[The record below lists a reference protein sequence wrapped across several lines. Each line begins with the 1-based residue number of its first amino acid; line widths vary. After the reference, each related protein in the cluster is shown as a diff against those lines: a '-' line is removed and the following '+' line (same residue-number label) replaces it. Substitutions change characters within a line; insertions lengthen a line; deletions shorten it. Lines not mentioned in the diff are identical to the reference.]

1 MRYTDID
8 NHQFIRKGDFFMFN
22 LYPMLLEG
30 STTTTGNT
38 SPTGGNWLSLL
49 IFPLLLVIMY
59 FFMIRPQRKQEKEAT
74 AMRNSLAVGD
84 EVTTIGGIIGRV
96 INVKDDTFVL
106 ETTRDRT
113 RIRFERSAVKR
124 IDRKYDA
131 PVAVEAAETTEA
143 AEATEATETK

>member
-1 MRYTDID
+1 
-8 NHQFIRKGDFFMFN
+8 MFN
-22 LYPMLLEG
+22 MYPMLLEAG
-30 STTTTGNT
+30 ASGN
-38 SPTGGNWLSLL
+38 GGNGGSLLSLL

-74 AMRNSLAVGD
+74 AMRNSLSVGD

-131 PVAVEAAETTEA
+131 PVESVETAETTEP
-143 AEATEATETK
+143 EATAENK

>member
-1 MRYTDID
+1 
-8 NHQFIRKGDFFMFN
+8 MF
-22 LYPMLLEG
+22 PMFL
-30 STTTTGNT
+30 S
-38 SPTGGNWLSLL
+38 SAQQSGGNGGGLLSLL

-59 FFMIRPQRKQEKEAT
+59 FFMIRPQRKQEKEAA
-74 AMRNSLAVGD
+74 AMRDSLSVGD

-113 RIRFERSAVKR
+113 KIRFERTAVKR

-131 PVAVEAAETTEA
+131 PEAPAEEVTENK
-143 AEATEATETK
+143 EENK

>member
-1 MRYTDID
+1 
-8 NHQFIRKGDFFMFN
+8 MFTMFLTSTQN
-22 LYPMLLEG
+22 SGGG
-30 STTTTGNT
+30 SL
-38 SPTGGNWLSLL
+38 LSLL

-59 FFMIRPQRKQEKEAT
+59 FFMIRPQRKQEKEAA
-74 AMRNSLAVGD
+74 AMRDSLSVGD

-131 PVAVEAAETTEA
+131 PEATAE
-143 AEATEATETK
+143 EATENKEENK

>member
-1 MRYTDID
+1 
-8 NHQFIRKGDFFMFN
+8 MFT

-30 STTTTGNT
+30 SSNT
-38 SPTGGNWLSLL
+38 SGGNLLSLL
-49 IFPLLLVIMY
+49 IFPILLVVMY

-74 AMRNSLAVGD
+74 AMRNSLSVGD

-131 PVAVEAAETTEA
+131 PVAEAEVTAEAEATTETTENN
-143 AEATEATETK
+143 

>member
-1 MRYTDID
+1 MRD
-8 NHQFIRKGDFFMFN
+8 
-22 LYPMLLEG
+22 
-30 STTTTGNT
+30 S
-38 SPTGGNWLSLL
+38 LS
-49 IFPLLLVIMY
+49 I
-59 FFMIRPQRKQEKEAT
+59 
-74 AMRNSLAVGD
+74 GD

-131 PVAVEAAETTEA
+131 PEAPAE
-143 AEATEATETK
+143 EATETKEENK

>member
-8 NHQFIRKGDFFMFN
+8 NYHYIPKGDLFMFTM
-22 LYPMLLEG
+22 YPMLLEA
-30 STTTTGNT
+30 TTTG
-38 SPTGGNWLSLL
+38 GNNSSSLLSLL

-59 FFMIRPQRKQEKEAT
+59 FFMIRPQRKQEKEAA
-74 AMRNSLAVGD
+74 AMRNSLSVGD

-131 PVAVEAAETTEA
+131 PVATAPEATEAPAEA
-143 AEATEATETK
+143 AEATENK

>member
-1 MRYTDID
+1 
-8 NHQFIRKGDFFMFN
+8 MFN
-22 LYPMLLEG
+22 MYPMLLEA
-30 STTTTGNT
+30 STTTTGTNN
-38 SPTGGNWLSLL
+38 GGSLLSLL
-49 IFPLLLVIMY
+49 LFPVLLIIMY
-59 FFMIRPQRKQEKEAT
+59 IFMIRPQRKQEKEAT
-74 AMRNSLAVGD
+74 AMRNSLSVGD

-131 PVAVEAAETTEA
+131 PVEAAV
-143 AEATEATETK
+143 EATEATETAEDK

>member
-1 MRYTDID
+1 
-8 NHQFIRKGDFFMFN
+8 MFN
-22 LYPMLLEG
+22 ISPMLLEA
-30 STTTTGNT
+30 TTGAGN
-38 SPTGGNWLSLL
+38 GGSGSLLSLL

-59 FFMIRPQRKQEKEAT
+59 FFMIRPQRKQEKEA
-74 AMRNSLAVGD
+74 AALRDSLSIGD

-131 PVAVEAAETTEA
+131 PEATAE
-143 AEATEATETK
+143 EATENKEENK

>member
-30 STTTTGNT
+30 SATNT
-38 SPTGGNWLSLL
+38 SGGNLLSLL
-49 IFPLLLVIMY
+49 IFPVLLVIMY

-106 ETTRDRT
+106 ETTRDKT
-113 RIRFERSAVKR
+113 KIRFLKGAIRTVDVKAEDIAAAVVAEENAAKQS
-124 IDRKYDA
+124 D
-131 PVAVEAAETTEA
+131 VAVED
-143 AEATEATETK
+143 ETKEN

>member
-1 MRYTDID
+1 MLPI
-8 NHQFIRKGDFFMFN
+8 F
-22 LYPMLLEG
+22 PMLLE
-30 STTTTGNT
+30 SSATTTG
-38 SPTGGNWLSLL
+38 STGGNSISNILSLL
-49 IFPLLLVIMY
+49 LFPLLLVIMY
-59 FFMIRPQRKQEKEAT
+59 FFMIRPQRKQEKEAA
-74 AMRNSLAVGD
+74 AMRNSLSIGD

-131 PVAVEAAETTEA
+131 PVETVPE
-143 AEATEATETK
+143 AEATEEAPEIKEEN

>member
-1 MRYTDID
+1 MFLDAT
-8 NHQFIRKGDFFMFN
+8 QAAGGDG
-22 LYPMLLEG
+22 LSG
-30 STTTTGNT
+30 I
-38 SPTGGNWLSLL
+38 LSLL
-49 IFPLLLVIMY
+49 VFPVLLVIMY

-74 AMRNSLAVGD
+74 AMRNSLSVGD

-124 IDRKYDA
+124 IDRKFDA
-131 PVAVEAAETTEA
+131 PIEEAPAEEA
-143 AEATEATETK
+143 PAEAKESK

>member
-1 MRYTDID
+1 
-8 NHQFIRKGDFFMFN
+8 MFQI
-22 LYPMLLEG
+22 YPMLLDAG
-30 STTTTGNT
+30 TTTTGGDGL
-38 SPTGGNWLSLL
+38 SGMLSLL

-59 FFMIRPQRKQEKEAT
+59 FFMIRPQRKQEKEAA
-74 AMRNSLAVGD
+74 AMRDSLSIGD
-84 EVTTIGGIIGRV
+84 EITTIGGIIGRV

-131 PVAVEAAETTEA
+131 PEAPAE
-143 AEATEATETK
+143 EATENKEENK

>member
-1 MRYTDID
+1 MLSI
-8 NHQFIRKGDFFMFN
+8 F
-22 LYPMLLEG
+22 PMLLEG
-30 STTTTGNT
+30 TTPTNNTG
-38 SPTGGNWLSLL
+38 SLLSLL

-59 FFMIRPQRKQEKEAT
+59 FFMIRPQRKQEKEA
-74 AMRNSLAVGD
+74 AEMRNSLSIGD

-131 PVAVEAAETTEA
+131 PVVEAEAAAEPAETEEK
-143 AEATEATETK
+143 AEN

>member
-1 MRYTDID
+1 MIHYI
-8 NHQFIRKGDFFMFN
+8 QKGDFFMFTM
-22 LYPMLLEG
+22 YPMLLEA
-30 STTTTGNT
+30 TGNN
-38 SPTGGNWLSLL
+38 GGNDLSGIFSLL
-49 IFPLLLVIMY
+49 LFPLLLVIMY
-59 FFMIRPQRKQEKEAT
+59 FFMIRPQRKQEKEAA
-74 AMRNSLAVGD
+74 AMRNSLSVGD

-131 PVAVEAAETTEA
+131 PVESVETAETTEP
-143 AEATEATETK
+143 EATAENK

>member
-1 MRYTDID
+1 
-8 NHQFIRKGDFFMFN
+8 MFN

-30 STTTTGNT
+30 STTTGN
-38 SPTGGNWLSLL
+38 SGGSWLSLL

-59 FFMIRPQRKQEKEAT
+59 FFMIRPQRKQEKEAA
-74 AMRNSLAVGD
+74 AMRNSLSVGD

-113 RIRFERSAVKR
+113 RIRFERTAVKR

-131 PVAVEAAETTEA
+131 PVATAP
-143 AEATEATETK
+143 EATEAPAEASEATESK

>member
-1 MRYTDID
+1 
-8 NHQFIRKGDFFMFN
+8 MFN

-30 STTTTGNT
+30 STTTTGN
-38 SPTGGNWLSLL
+38 SGGNLLSLL
-49 IFPLLLVIMY
+49 IFPVLLVIMY

-131 PVAVEAAETTEA
+131 PVAVEATEPAEA
-143 AEATEATETK
+143 AETTEATETK

>member
-1 MRYTDID
+1 
-8 NHQFIRKGDFFMFN
+8 MFN
-22 LYPMLLEG
+22 MFPMLLEG
-30 STTTTGNT
+30 STNTTGSN
-38 SPTGGNWLSLL
+38 GGSWLSLL
-49 IFPLLLVIMY
+49 IFPLLLIIMY
-59 FFMIRPQRKQEKEAT
+59 IFMIRPQRKQEKEAA
-74 AMRNSLAVGD
+74 AMRNSLSVGD

-131 PVAVEAAETTEA
+131 PVEVA
-143 AEATEATETK
+143 AEATEVTETAENK